1 MSGVEEKIDLL
12 SIANFQISTPENKQL
27 VLIPQLSVK
36 PGEIHA
42 IIGESGSGK
51 SLTLLSIIGLLNP
64 KLVQSGTILFD
75 EHTNV
80 LNLAEKE
87 WLTLRGKAIGMVF
100 QEPMTALN
108 PQQTCGKQLM
118 EAAKIHGASQ
128 LKAQELIS
136 AKFLDLGLQSLQD
149 RILESYPHQ
158 LSGGQRQRVMIA
170 IACLHNPPLILA
182 DEPTTAL
189 DSVSRKAVMD
199 DLYRL
204 CKKQGSALLWV
215 SHELDL
221 VAAYADS
228 VTVLRKGEL
237 LDQGM
242 KQDVLGFSQYEM
254 DSVMV
259 ENANP
264 RNQYVKE
271 LLSALP
277 KDKPALR
284 NQDFS
289 MVSKVLTIKDIVKIY
304 PNKRSS
310 NFRAL
315 NSVSIDLHSGETT
328 ALVGL
333 SGSGKSTLAKILVG
347 LEKITQG
354 EIWLNGKK
362 LPKNPPTGIQMVFQ
376 DPYSSLNPNQTAR
389 MALVEIFKQVCKQNA
404 LEAEL
409 SAKKAMEEV
418 GLSEQL
424 LESWPHELSGGQR
437 QRLCIAKALAT
448 QPQVLILDEA
458 VAALDPIVQKQVLEL
473 LVQLQN
479 QRGIAYLFITH
490 NLHVARNI
498 AHKIVYLENGEFRA
512 LPRDWDVV

>member
-1 MSGVEEKIDLL
+1 MLGVEEKTELL
-12 SIANFQISTPENKQL
+12 SIANLQISTPENKGL
-27 VLIPQLSVK
+27 VHLPQLSVK

-51 SLTLLSIIGLLNP
+51 SLTLLATIGLLSP
-64 KLVQSGTILFD
+64 KLVQSGTISFAK
-75 EHTNV
+75 HTNV
-80 LNLAEKE
+80 LDVSEKE
-87 WLTLRGKAIGMVF
+87 WLLVRGKSIGMVF

-108 PQQTCGKQLM
+108 PQQTCGKQLI
-118 EAAKIHGASQ
+118 EAAKIHGANQ
-128 LKAQELIS
+128 KQAQELIFN
-136 AKFLDLGLQSLQD
+136 KFLDLGLQSLQA

-170 IACLHNPPLILA
+170 MACLHNPPLILA

-199 DLYRL
+199 DLFRL

-221 VAAYADS
+221 VSEYADS
-228 VTVLRKGEL
+228 ISVLRKGEL
-237 LDQGM
+237 LDQGT
-242 KQDVLGFSQYEM
+242 KEEVLGIRLDDNKKNEI
-254 DSVMV
+254 
-259 ENANP
+259 ELANP
-264 RNQYVKE
+264 RNPYVKE

-277 KDKPALR
+277 ANNPELR
-284 NQDFS
+284 AHDFS
-289 MVSKVLTIKDIVKIY
+289 TVPTVLTVKDVVKVY
-304 PNKRSS
+304 PSTRKST
-310 NFRAL
+310 FRAL
-315 NSVSIDLHSGETT
+315 NAITVDLHAGETM

-347 LEKITQG
+347 LEKTTQG
-354 EIWLNGKK
+354 EVWLNGKK
-362 LPKNPPTGIQMVFQ
+362 LPRNPPTGVQMVFQ

-389 MALVEIFKQVCKQNA
+389 MSLVEIFKQVCRQTA
-404 LEAEL
+404 EESEL
-409 SAKKAMEEV
+409 SAKKAMQEV
-418 GLSEQL
+418 GLSEHL

-498 AHKIVYLENGEFRA
+498 AHKIVYLENGELGP
-512 LPRDWDVV
+512 LPKTWDVI

>member
-1 MSGVEEKIDLL
+1 MPGVEEKIDLL
-12 SIANFQISTPENKQL
+12 SVTNFQISTSGNKQL
-27 VLIPQLSVK
+27 VSIPQLSVK

-51 SLTLLSIIGLLNP
+51 SLTLLSAIGLLNP
-64 KLVQSGTILFD
+64 KLIQLGTISFA

-80 LNLAEKE
+80 LNLSEKV

-108 PQQTCGKQLM
+108 PQQTCGKQLI
-118 EAAKIHGASQ
+118 EAAKIHGANQ
-128 LKAQELIS
+128 QKAHELIS
-136 AKFLDLGLQSLQD
+136 SKFLDLGLQSIQE

-221 VAAYADS
+221 VAEYADS
-228 VTVLRKGEL
+228 ITVLRKGEL

-242 KQDVLGFSQYEM
+242 KQEVLGLGQYDKSIEIL
-254 DSVMV
+254 
-259 ENANP
+259 ENAIP
-264 RNQYVKE
+264 RNSYVKE

-277 KDKPALR
+277 KNNPALR
-284 NQDFS
+284 NRDFPMFS
-289 MVSKVLTIKDIVKIY
+289 LVLSVNDVVKIY
-304 PNKRSS
+304 SSKRSP

-315 NSVSIDLHSGETT
+315 DAVSLSLYSGETT

-347 LEKITQG
+347 LEKITEG
-354 EIWLNGKK
+354 EVWLKGKK
-362 LPKNPPTGIQMVFQ
+362 LSPKPPTGIQMVFQ

-389 MALVEIFKQVCKQNA
+389 MALVEIFKQVGKQTS
-404 LEAEL
+404 EESEL
-409 SAKKAMEEV
+409 SARKAMEEV
-418 GLSEQL
+418 GLSENL
-424 LESWPHELSGGQR
+424 MDSWPHELSGGQR

-479 QRGIAYLFITH
+479 QRDIAYLFITH

-498 AHKIVYLENGEFRA
+498 AHKIVYLDNGKLGS
-512 LPRDWDVV
+512 LPNAWDVI

>member
-1 MSGVEEKIDLL
+1 
-12 SIANFQISTPENKQL
+12 
-27 VLIPQLSVK
+27 
-36 PGEIHA
+36 
-42 IIGESGSGK
+42 
-51 SLTLLSIIGLLNP
+51 
-64 KLVQSGTILFD
+64 
-75 EHTNV
+75 
-80 LNLAEKE
+80 
-87 WLTLRGKAIGMVF
+87 
-100 QEPMTALN
+100 
-108 PQQTCGKQLM
+108 
-118 EAAKIHGASQ
+118 
-128 LKAQELIS
+128 
-136 AKFLDLGLQSLQD
+136 
-149 RILESYPHQ
+149 
-158 LSGGQRQRVMIA
+158 
-170 IACLHNPPLILA
+170 
-182 DEPTTAL
+182 
-189 DSVSRKAVMD
+189 
-199 DLYRL
+199 
-204 CKKQGSALLWV
+204 
-215 SHELDL
+215 
-221 VAAYADS
+221 
-228 VTVLRKGEL
+228 
-237 LDQGM
+237 
-242 KQDVLGFSQYEM
+242 
-254 DSVMV
+254 
-259 ENANP
+259 
-264 RNQYVKE
+264 
-271 LLSALP
+271 
-277 KDKPALR
+277 
-284 NQDFS
+284 
-289 MVSKVLTIKDIVKIY
+289 LTIKDIVKIY